1 MIRTRGGYAPSISGH
16 FTVHTQEKDLSQKK
30 TKEKEDRVRKL
41 RSLFNKPISLRSVSL
56 LGLEFSRVSEFR
68 KPYNY
73 LPRLDSRDIS

>member
-1 MIRTRGGYAPSISGH
+1 MMRTRGGYAPSISGH

-30 TKEKEDRVRKL
+30 PKKKRIEFVSFDPCFNKL
-41 RSLFNKPISLRSVSL
+41 RSLRSVSL

-68 KPYNY
+68 KPCNY

>member
-16 FTVHTQEKDLSQKK
+16 LTVHTQE

-41 RSLFNKPISLRSVSL
+41 RSLFNKPRSLRSVSL